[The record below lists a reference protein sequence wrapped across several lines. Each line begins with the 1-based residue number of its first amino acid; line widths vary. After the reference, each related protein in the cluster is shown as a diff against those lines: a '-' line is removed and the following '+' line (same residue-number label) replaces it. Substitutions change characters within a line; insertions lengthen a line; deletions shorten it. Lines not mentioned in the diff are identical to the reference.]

1 MSDNHTAI
9 VYPKLTAVQER
20 AAKLVAG
27 GMPQAVV
34 ARKVGKT
41 KQTINRWCGHN
52 KVFMDRVLELRTD
65 HQKEAEDTL
74 LKAVPDAAKTVVSI
88 AKGQTHFDDTKEL
101 TATLKAALYIL
112 DLAKKGGLPRYTAD
126 TERGSQSAIEPELA
140 TEAAGINDEEADEL
154 LTR

>member
-1 MSDNHTAI
+1 MSDNGTVI

-20 AAKLVAG
+20 AAKLIAG

-41 KQTINRWCGHN
+41 KQTINRWCNQN
-52 KVFMDRVLELRTD
+52 KTFMERILELRTD
-65 HQKEAEDTL
+65 HQKEADDTL
-74 LKAVPDAAKTVVSI
+74 LKAVPDAAKTVVAI
-88 AKGQTHFDDTKEL
+88 ANGQTHFDDTKEL

-126 TERGSQSAIEPELA
+126 TERGSQPAIESELA
-140 TEAAGINDEEADEL
+140 TEAAGIDDEEAEEL
-154 LTR
+154 LNR